1 MILRKA
7 IKRGVRPP
15 ALTIWVLLLIRKNKI
30 SIWSSAYVH
39 LTYDVILALAKEIQ
53 LGLEHNVHASRICDD
68 HRKKVLLDKGSWR
81 YLIIVHICMHDN

>member
-1 MILRKA
+1 M
-7 IKRGVRPP
+7 
-15 ALTIWVLLLIRKNKI
+15 
-30 SIWSSAYVH
+30 H